1 MIGYKYNTEQEAIIA
16 RKQCADFY
24 GLPKEENSTTIYW
37 VDYEVADLN
46 EPIFWYIQS
55 DESIFNIL
63 GETTE
68 FEVIYNELKDK
79 EN

>member
-1 MIGYKYNTEQEAIIA
+1 MIGYKYNTEAKAIEG
-16 RKQCADFY
+16 RKKCADYY
-24 GLPKEENSTTIYW
+24 GLPKEKNSTTIYW

-46 EPIFWYIQS
+46 EPIFWYIQA

-68 FEVIYNELKDK
+68 FKVIDNELKDK

>member
-1 MIGYKYNTEQEAIIA
+1 MIGYKYNTEEEAIIA

-24 GLPKEENSTTIYW
+24 GLPKEGNSTTIYW

-46 EPIFWYIQS
+46 EPIFWYIQA
-55 DESIFNIL
+55 DESIYNIL

-68 FEVIYNELKDK
+68 FEVIYNELI
-79 EN
+79 